1 MTSKIL
7 FFMGQSLIY
16 GLVITT
22 HASPLTTATERL
34 KTPECQNFIDNY
46 NKQTLEKVK
55 DKSQNNVVYLEQLSR
70 FQKYLRQ
77 ADQLSVPQART
88 YCQKLTNDKVWVVT
102 EKEKKALIQKKQQ
115 EAQKQ
120 DQIVNDLFNMGSKLK

>member
-7 FFMGQSLIY
+7 VFMGLSLMY
-16 GLVITT
+16 GLVVTT
-22 HASPLTTATERL
+22 HASPLAATERL

-46 NKQTLEKVK
+46 NKQALDKVT
-55 DKSQNNVVYLEQLSR
+55 DRSQNNVVYLEQLSK

-102 EKEKKALIQKKQQ
+102 EKEKQALIQKKQQ
-115 EAQKQ
+115 ETQKQ